1 MLLSFSWTAK
11 ASDQKKVDSLF
22 RSLSASIPD
31 TQRVTVLVELARALV
46 DYPDSSFVYAS
57 KAHQLAT
64 EIKYEFGIARS
75 LASMGEV
82 YNGKGNYSMALKV
95 LHEAYDHYER
105 MGNKAAMCT
114 VMNSIGNTHIGN
126 KDNAKGL
133 DAFKK
138 CFYLAKEMKD
148 EKGIALSSFGI
159 GNIYG
164 TDGKIDSAMK
174 YLDVALPAFAAQKY
188 TYAEGMT
195 YALIGQLRNSEK
207 KYAESLAALDKAM
220 ELFNQVGQ
228 LYGVGVAYQAIG
240 KTYYD
245 MGEKGMALN
254 NYIKAYEVHMKRN
267 AFDNIKESALAI
279 SQTFKDLGDYESA
292 LAYHEKYMIY
302 NDSVFNQQSR
312 KQLLEVETKYM
323 TADKEKEI
331 KLKTLELETSAE
343 KVRSRTV
350 YLFIFAGASV
360 ILLIL
365 AFFAYKQYRQ
375 KKVAN
380 LRVMLQ
386 KNIIEEKNKS
396 ITESIRYAQYIQG
409 SILPDD
415 DMIYYLLGES
425 FVLYRPKDIVSGDF
439 YWSASVENY
448 TYVAVV
454 DCTGHG
460 VPGAFMS
467 MVGYNALGNAIKQL
481 KTPDTSQVLSFLQEE
496 VKEMFRH
503 NYNSGNV
510 RDGMDISLVRLDKKE
525 KKIQFS
531 GANIPL
537 CLVREKE
544 MIQYRGDK
552 AAISAHRET
561 KVNAFTTHTIDLQKG
576 DSIYLFSD
584 GYADQFGGPKGKK
597 FKHKNFQALMKANAH
612 LPMYEQKN
620 VFSKTI
626 DDWKGD
632 HEQID
637 DILVIGFRI

>member
-1 MLLSFSWTAK
+1 M
-11 ASDQKKVDSLF
+11 VD
-22 RSLSASIPD
+22 
-31 TQRVTVLVELARALV
+31 LARVIL

-57 KAHQLAT
+57 KAHALAT
-64 EIKYEFGIARS
+64 ELKYEYGIARA

-82 YNGKGNYSMALKV
+82 YNAKGNYSMALKV
-95 LHEAYDHYER
+95 LHESYDHYEN
-105 MGNKAAMCT
+105 MGNKAAMST
-114 VMNSIGNTHIGN
+114 VMNSIGNTHMGN
-126 KDNAKGL
+126 KDNAKAL
-133 DAFKK
+133 AAFKK
-138 CFYLAKEMKD
+138 CYYIASEMKD
-148 EKGIALSSFGI
+148 AKGIALSSFGI

-195 YALIGQLRNSEK
+195 YALIGQLKSSEK

-228 LYGVGVAYQAIG
+228 LYGIGVTYQAIG

-245 MGEKGMALN
+245 MGEKGTALN
-254 NYIKAYEVHMKRN
+254 NYLKAYEVHMKRN
-267 AFDNIKESALAI
+267 AFDNIKESAFAI
-279 SQTFKDLGDYESA
+279 SQTFKDLGDFESA

-312 KQLLEVETKYM
+312 KQLLEVETKYL

-343 KVRSRTV
+343 KVKSRTMF
-350 YLFIFAGASV
+350 LFIFAGVSV
-360 ILLIL
+360 VLLIL

-375 KKVAN
+375 KKMAN
-380 LRVMLQ
+380 IRVMLQ

-415 DMIYYLLGES
+415 DMIYYVLGES

-439 YWSASVENY
+439 YWVATVDNY

-467 MVGYNALGNAIKQL
+467 MVGFNALGNSIKQL
-481 KTPDTSQVLSFLQEE
+481 KNPDTSQVLAFLQEE
-496 VKEMFRH
+496 VKSMFRH

-510 RDGMDISLVRLDKKE
+510 RDGMDISLVRLNKKE
-525 KKIQFS
+525 KQLQFS

-537 CLVREKE
+537 CIVRDKE
-544 MIQYRGDK
+544 IIQHRGDK
-552 AAISAHRET
+552 VAITAHRET
-561 KVNAFTTHTIDLQKG
+561 KADTFTLHDISLQKG
-576 DSIYLFSD
+576 DTVYMFSD

-597 FKHKNFQALMKANAH
+597 FKYKNFQALMKANGH

-620 VFSKTI
+620 IFSTTI
-626 DDWKGD
+626 DSWRGD

-637 DILVIGFRI
+637 DILVIGFRV